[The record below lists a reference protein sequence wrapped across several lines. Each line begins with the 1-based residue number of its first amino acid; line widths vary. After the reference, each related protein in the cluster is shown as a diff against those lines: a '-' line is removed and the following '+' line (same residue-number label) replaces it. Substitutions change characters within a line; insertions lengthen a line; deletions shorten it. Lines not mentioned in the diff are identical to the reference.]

1 MFLRLICPF
10 LAAFLIAIPAWAQ
23 TPKKSAVPVAA
34 KPDTT
39 VKQPASPPVPMADTA
54 RIPILDFRNTDIR
67 DVLRSIATRYEVN
80 VWLAPE
86 VKGDV
91 SLHLVNLPVKEA
103 ITFIVQ
109 KYGFASREENGVLQV
124 YKPEEKIP
132 EKVEAPI
139 TVKVEAGKVTVD
151 AAEAPVDRFV
161 RVYGDST
168 KLNIVLDKVLTGT
181 ISAHLRGLEP
191 DKALRVVLESN
202 GFDLDVS
209 DGVYYIS
216 KPGWSGAPIP
226 GGMQSSSP
234 SKPGA
239 IPSVMPN
246 PGAGGGGNLKRS
258 AVVVKDSTVSLQ
270 VTGASLNEII
280 KEISNQSN
288 IDIFIYGQV
297 DGQISARCK
306 DLTIDEALR
315 YLLQN
320 TKYTFWKNQGIYF
333 IGDKE
338 SAELNTSELISVNYL
353 KADGVVD
360 LLPKSISTAATI
372 KVVKEQNALMVIGPY
387 NVIAAAR
394 DFVKQIDRPVAQ
406 ILIEAVVIDFT
417 VNKLRDYGVKF
428 FTNILGD
435 TTRFQES
442 FFPTIQA
449 RAGKASIEKGV
460 QDVFDRMRVNQIV
473 SLPRDFMAQ
482 VNALE
487 RAGVAKVRST
497 PQVATLNGNQ
507 ASISV
512 GSTQYYLLK
521 KNFVTPNSTTGT
533 VISEQEEFQKIDA
546 NVTLTVTPWVTS
558 NSEVTVQIKPEFNT
572 PKGGFVAGQPPTIDK
587 RVIESTVRLK
597 NGETIILG
605 GLRETTSNVN
615 EDRLPILGS
624 IPVLGWLFRNR
635 SVEERESQL
644 MIFLTPHIYFGT
656 EGSVQIDSVVGKD
669 SRKSIFK

>member
-1 MFLRLICPF
+1 MFRRVICPF
-10 LAAFLIAIPAWAQ
+10 LAALIIAVPSWAQ
-23 TPKKSAVPVAA
+23 TPKKSAAPVAA

-39 VKQPASPPVPMADTA
+39 LKQPASPPVPMADTA
-54 RIPILDFRNTDIR
+54 RIPVLDFRNTDIR

-86 VKGDV
+86 VKGEV

-109 KYGFASREENGVLQV
+109 KYGFATRVENGVLQV
-124 YKPEEKIP
+124 IKPEVIAPVKI
-132 EKVEAPI
+132 EAPI
-139 TVKVEAGKVTVD
+139 VVKLEAGKVTVD
-151 AAEAPVDRFV
+151 ATEAPVDRFI
-161 RVYGDST
+161 RTYGDST
-168 KLNIVLDKVLTGT
+168 RLNIVLDKALNGI

-191 DKALRVVLESN
+191 DKALRIVLESN

-209 DGVYYIS
+209 DGVYYVT
-216 KPGWSGAPIP
+216 KPGWSGAPVP
-226 GGMQSSSP
+226 GGSQATTP
-234 SKPGA
+234 KPGA
-239 IPSVMPN
+239 TPAATPMP
-246 PGAGGGGNLKRS
+246 GGGSASNLKRS
-258 AVVVKDSTVSLQ
+258 AVVVKDTTVSLQ
-270 VTGASLNEII
+270 VTGGSLNEII

-387 NVIAAAR
+387 NVIAAAK
-394 DFVKQIDRPVAQ
+394 DFVKQIDQPVAQ
-406 ILIEAVVIDFT
+406 ILIEAVVIDFS

-435 TTRFQES
+435 SSRFQES
-442 FFPTIQA
+442 FFPSVQA
-449 RAGKASIEKGV
+449 RAGTATLQKGM
-460 QDVFDRMRVNQIV
+460 QDIFDRMRINQIV
-473 SLPRDFMAQ
+473 SLPKDFMAQ
-482 VNALE
+482 VSALE

-521 KNFVTPNSTTGT
+521 TNIYSPGTTTG
-533 VISEQEEFQKIDA
+533 VISEKQEFQKIEA
-546 NVTLTVTPWVTS
+546 NVSLTVTPWVTS
-558 NSEVTVQIKPEFNT
+558 SKEVTVQIKPEFNT

-605 GLRETTSNVN
+605 GLRETTSSVN

-624 IPVLGWLFRNR
+624 IPVIGWLFRNR
-635 SVEERESQL
+635 SIEERESQL

-656 EGSVQIDSVVGKD
+656 EGSVQIDSIITKD
-669 SRKSIFK
+669 PRKSLFK